1 MSHNLIPN
9 GFPRWG
15 TLSLVTYQNQLL
27 IKEQLESNTTVP
39 DISEAELKA
48 KIFYRSCMDK
58 YEIIENLGS
67 KPLKDILDKYVYK
80 DKENKL
86 VVNETFEN
94 LISILQIEYGLNS
107 LFEFNVLDDDK
118 NPNVSNIEV
127 NAVNF
132 D

>member
-1 MSHNLIPN
+1 MPEI
-9 GFPRWG
+9 
-15 TLSLVTYQNQLL
+15 T
-27 IKEQLESNTTVP
+27 
-39 DISEAELKA
+39 EAELKA

-67 KPLKDILDKYVYK
+67 KPLKEILDKYVYK
-80 DKENKL
+80 DKENNL
-86 VVNETFEN
+86 VVNESFEN

-127 NAVNF
+127 KLNDPF
-132 D
+132 FLLF

>member
-1 MSHNLIPN
+1 
-9 GFPRWG
+9 
-15 TLSLVTYQNQLL
+15 
-27 IKEQLESNTTVP
+27 
-39 DISEAELKA
+39 
-48 KIFYRSCMDK
+48 MDK
-58 YEIIENLGS
+58 NEKIENLGS

-127 NAVNF
+127 NANL

>member
-39 DISEAELKA
+39 DITEAELKA

-127 NAVNF
+127 NANF